1 MDPIKKIM
9 VKKIM
14 VKKIMVAVGFTEY
27 SEGLLTYAAQ
37 IAESMKAELII
48 VNIINVR
55 DVEAIG
61 SIAAMGYEVDSEH
74 YVSGIKEERRQ
85 ALDDIL
91 AKVSFPADK
100 IHAIFQIGHPI
111 DELLKIA
118 MHENVDLLVMGIK
131 GRSDLE
137 HVLVGSVAEKI
148 FRRSP
153 VPILSYRD
161 EKSAARL
168 KKHMGI
174 K

>member
-1 MDPIKKIM
+1 MDSIKK
-9 VKKIM
+9 V
-14 VKKIMVAVGFTEY
+14 MVAVGFAEY
-27 SEGLLTYAAQ
+27 SEGLLAYAAR
-37 IAESMKAELII
+37 IAETLKAELLI

-85 ALDDIL
+85 TLSQIL

-100 IHAIFQIGHPI
+100 IRTVFQIGHPV

-118 MHENVDLLVMGIK
+118 MREQVDLIVMGVR

-161 EKSAARL
+161 IKSAARL

>member
-1 MDPIKKIM
+1 
-9 VKKIM
+9 
-14 VKKIMVAVGFTEY
+14 MVAVGFTEY
-27 SEGLLTYAAQ
+27 SEGLLAYAAQ
-37 IAESMKAELII
+37 IAKPLHAELLV

-55 DVEAIG
+55 DVDAIG

-85 ALDDIL
+85 TLSRIF
-91 AKVSFPADK
+91 AKIPFPEDK
-100 IHAIFQIGHPI
+100 MRAVFQVGHPV
-111 DELLKIA
+111 DELLKLA
-118 MHENVDLLVMGIK
+118 LREKVDLIVMGIR

-137 HVLVGSVAEKI
+137 HVLVGSVAEKV

-161 EKSAARL
+161 IKSAARL
-168 KKHMGI
+168 KKHIDI

>member
-1 MDPIKKIM
+1 MDSIKK
-9 VKKIM
+9 V
-14 VKKIMVAVGFTEY
+14 MVAVGFAEY
-27 SEGLLTYAAQ
+27 SEGLLAYAAR
-37 IAESMKAELII
+37 IAETLKAELLI

-85 ALDDIL
+85 TLSQIL

-100 IHAIFQIGHPI
+100 IRTVFQIGHPV

-118 MHENVDLLVMGIK
+118 MREQVDLIVMGIR

-161 EKSAARL
+161 IKSAARL

>member
-1 MDPIKKIM
+1 MDSIKK
-9 VKKIM
+9 V
-14 VKKIMVAVGFTEY
+14 MVAVGFAEY
-27 SEGLLTYAAQ
+27 SEGLLAYAAR
-37 IAESMKAELII
+37 IAETLKAELLI

-85 ALDDIL
+85 TLSQIL

-100 IHAIFQIGHPI
+100 IRAVFQIGHPV

-118 MHENVDLLVMGIK
+118 MREQVDLIVMGVR

-161 EKSAARL
+161 IKSAARL

>member
-1 MDPIKKIM
+1 MNPIP
-9 VKKIM
+9 
-14 VKKIMVAVGFTEY
+14 KIMVAVGF
-27 SEGLLTYAAQ
+27 SEHAQELLTYAAG
-37 IAESMKAELII
+37 IAESLNAELII

-61 SIAAMGYEVDSEH
+61 SIAAMGYEIDSEH
-74 YVSGIKEERRQ
+74 YVAGIKEERRQ

-91 AKVSFPADK
+91 ATVSFAPDK
-100 IHAIFQIGHPI
+100 MRAIFQIGHPV

-118 MHENVDLLVMGIK
+118 MREKVDLMVMGIK
-131 GRSDLE
+131 SRTDLE
-137 HVLVGSVAEKI
+137 HFLVGSVADKL

-168 KKHMGI
+168 KKHI
-174 K
+174 SLE

>member
-1 MDPIKKIM
+1 MESIKK
-9 VKKIM
+9 V
-14 VKKIMVAVGFTEY
+14 MVAVGFAEY
-27 SEGLLTYAAQ
+27 SEGLLAYAAR
-37 IAESMKAELII
+37 IAETLKAELLI

-85 ALDDIL
+85 TLSQIL
-91 AKVSFPADK
+91 AKISFPADK
-100 IHAIFQIGHPI
+100 IRTVFKIGHPV
-111 DELLKIA
+111 DELLEIA
-118 MHENVDLLVMGIK
+118 LHEQVDLIVMGIR

-161 EKSAARL
+161 IKSVARL
-168 KKHMGI
+168 KKHIGI

>member
-1 MDPIKKIM
+1 MASIKKIM
-9 VKKIM
+9 VAM
-14 VKKIMVAVGFTEY
+14 AF
-27 SEGLLTYAAQ
+27 SEHSAGLLTYAADL
-37 IAESMKAELII
+37 AERLKAELLIA
-48 VNIINVR
+48 NIINVR

-61 SIAAMGYEVDSEH
+61 SIAAMGYEIDSEH

-85 ALDDIL
+85 ALSEIL

-100 IHAIFQIGHPI
+100 MRAIFQIGHPV
-111 DELLKIA
+111 DELLKIVIR
-118 MHENVDLLVMGIK
+118 EKVDLMVMGIK

-137 HVLVGSVAEKI
+137 HMLVGSVAEKI

-161 EKSAARL
+161 PKSVERL
-168 KKHMGI
+168 KKHIDI

>member
-1 MDPIKKIM
+1 MESIKK
-9 VKKIM
+9 V
-14 VKKIMVAVGFTEY
+14 MVAVGFTEY
-27 SEGLLTYAAQ
+27 TEGLLAYAAQ
-37 IAESMKAELII
+37 IAKSLQAELLI

-55 DVEAIG
+55 DVDAIG

-74 YVSGIKEERRQ
+74 YVSGIKEERQ
-85 ALDDIL
+85 QTLSQIF

-100 IHAIFQIGHPI
+100 MRAVFQVGHPV
-111 DELLKIA
+111 DQLLKIA
-118 MHENVDLLVMGIK
+118 LREKVDLIVMGIR

-137 HVLVGSVAEKI
+137 HVLVGSVAEKV

-161 EKSAARL
+161 LKSAARL
-168 KKHMGI
+168 KKHIDI